1 MDLIKQLA
9 QEFKTVREMIQE
21 SKADSSQFTEIKSA
35 EVEVEL
41 TEMEITQ
48 IEDEQMLT
56 DHDIAIM
63 ELQEGME

>member
-1 MDLIKQLA
+1 
-9 QEFKTVREMIQE
+9 MIQE

-35 EVEVEL
+35 AVEVEL
-41 TEMEITQ
+41 TEMEISQ

-63 ELQEGME
+63 ELQGM

>member
-9 QEFKTVREMIQE
+9 QEFKTIREMIQE
-21 SKADSSQFTEIKSA
+21 ARADSSQFTEIKSA
-35 EVEVEL
+35 SVEVEL

-48 IEDEQMLT
+48 IEDEQILT

-63 ELQEGME
+63 ELQEA

>member
-9 QEFKTVREMIQE
+9 QEFKTIREMIQE

>member
-9 QEFKTVREMIQE
+9 QEFKTIREMIQE
-21 SKADSSQFTEIKSA
+21 ARADSSQFTEVKSA
-35 EVEVEL
+35 AVEIEL

-48 IEDEQMLT
+48 IEGEQMLT

-63 ELQEGME
+63 ELQGM

>member
-9 QEFKTVREMIQE
+9 QEFKSIREMIQE
-21 SKADSSQFTEIKSA
+21 SKVDSCQFTEIKSA
-35 EVEVEL
+35 AVETEL

-63 ELQEGME
+63 ELQEA

>member
-9 QEFKTVREMIQE
+9 QEFKSIREMIQE

-35 EVEVEL
+35 EVEVEV
-41 TEMEITQ
+41 TELEITQ

-63 ELQEGME
+63 ELQEA

>member
-9 QEFKTVREMIQE
+9 QEFKTIREMIQE
-21 SKADSSQFTEIKSA
+21 AKADSSQFTEVKSA
-35 EVEVEL
+35 AVEIEL

-48 IEDEQMLT
+48 IEGEQMLT

-63 ELQEGME
+63 ELQGM

>member
-9 QEFKTVREMIQE
+9 QEFKSIREMIQE
-21 SKADSSQFTEIKSA
+21 SKADSSQFAEIKSA
-35 EVEVEL
+35 AVEVEL
-41 TEMEITQ
+41 TEMEISQ

-63 ELQEGME
+63 ELQDGTI

>member
-9 QEFKTVREMIQE
+9 QEFKTIREMIQE

-35 EVEVEL
+35 TVEVEV
-41 TEMEITQ
+41 TEMEISQ

-63 ELQEGME
+63 ELQGM

>member
-9 QEFKTVREMIQE
+9 QEFKSIREMIQE

>member
-9 QEFKTVREMIQE
+9 QEFKTLREMIQE
-21 SKADSSQFTEIKSA
+21 ARADSSQFTEIKSA
-35 EVEVEL
+35 AVEVEL

-48 IEDEQMLT
+48 IGDEQMLT

-63 ELQEGME
+63 ELQGM

>member
-9 QEFKTVREMIQE
+9 QEFKTLREMVQGARTDL
-21 SKADSSQFTEIKSA
+21 SLFTETKSA
-35 EVEVEL
+35 AVEVEL

-48 IEDEQMLT
+48 IGDEQMLT

-63 ELQEGME
+63 ELQGM